1 MVYIIF
7 AHFLK
12 FGPLPSENPRCTPVS
27 NLLSRFRKKHNTQH
41 CLLKMLEK
49 WKEALDKGN
58 FVDAIFMDLSKAFDI
73 LNHDR
78 LIKKLEVYGLS
89 ITSLRFIRTK
99 VYKEQV

>member
-1 MVYIIF
+1 
-7 AHFLK
+7 
-12 FGPLPSENPRCTPVS
+12 
-27 NLLSRFRKKHNTQH
+27 
-41 CLLKMLEK
+41 MLEK

-89 ITSLRFIRTK
+89 ITSLRFTRTK